1 MAVSVEELRATLR
14 MEMKPFMR
22 DLQQMNGVSAKAAK
36 QLENSWRDTNR
47 RLDGIGKN
55 MARSLMSSVAGVTAA
70 LGVREVA
77 QLADT
82 WSDLSARVEL
92 AAGSQEKGVEV
103 MSRLGE
109 MARMTYSGLEQTT
122 ESYLANSAAVED
134 LGYST
139 EKSLDYTEALNN
151 ALVVSGAKGDRAKSV
166 IDALSKAMA
175 LGKLSGDN
183 LNTVISTGGRA
194 AQALADGL
202 GTTVTGLRKL
212 GSQGKITGRD
222 IVTALTSQMVVL
234 RNEANG
240 MKATISDGVQLLNNA
255 LLQYVGN
262 ADTATGIS
270 AKIAEALVI
279 MADNFDTTADAA
291 LQLAAVMAGALLGR
305 SVISMISSLGLGVKA
320 LNDFRKA
327 IAAAQTMAGL
337 ATAFSGVGA
346 AAGPVGMIIGGAV
359 VGSLLLYS
367 QTVGASSEGAKLF
380 AARLKQVEEAAK
392 SSGDAV
398 DEAGKKNGSY
408 NLNSIK
414 AEVKA
419 GSKEFD
425 AAKQSVREYFDEI
438 LAGGIPLQKVEDA
451 YGNLS
456 RQPMATHE
464 QFQQL
469 QTLRDE
475 LVKNSDKAAYVKQSL
490 QDLANS
496 NPNFQSLADQ
506 LNPLLDKLI
515 NVATAARQVNAALAD
530 KNAARGRSA
539 KDDALPIDRNAIA
552 AEAYEKEALRK
563 ATLNKKEHAL
573 ELERVKVLNDAMKD
587 GTKLTEESIDRIA
600 RANLSAQERWN
611 ADGKKPKGEKPP
623 KKTEDDYFFQITK
636 SVQDRTA
643 ALAEEAKITGLTFLE
658 QEKRRTALELEQDVL
673 SRLREEARKKGDKDW
688 ESIKLSSD
696 QTTKI
701 NEVSDA
707 YARQADELRKV
718 QEAQS
723 KAEQAAGEFYDTF
736 KSGMVGALT
745 GANSLQDA
753 LSGILK
759 KLAEMILNSAFDS
772 LFGGASASRSGGWL
786 TGLISKIPG
795 FATGTNFAPGGLAM
809 VGERGPELVNLPRG
823 AQVIPNHKLSSMT
836 VPRAPNMPNIQGM
849 NGNGSSVTAPVYISI
864 DAKGADAAGLAKVQQ
879 QLTDLKQ
886 SIPDRVIETVRK
898 ANKSYVKM
906 R

>member
-14 MEMKPFMR
+14 MEMKPFIR

-36 QLENSWRDTNR
+36 QLEGTWRDTNR
-47 RLDGIGKN
+47 KLDGMGKN
-55 MARSLMSSVAGVTAA
+55 MAKSLIAPMTGLVAA
-70 LGVREVA
+70 LGVRELG

-92 AAGSQEKGVEV
+92 AAGSQEKGIEV
-103 MSRLGE
+103 MGRLGE
-109 MARMTYSGLEQTT
+109 MARMTYSSLEQTT
-122 ESYLANSAAVED
+122 ESYLSNSDAVSD

-139 EKSLDYTEALNN
+139 EKALDYTEALNN

-194 AQALADGL
+194 AKALADGL

-222 IVTALTSQMVVL
+222 IVTALTSQMVTL

-240 MKATISDGVQLLNNA
+240 MRATISDGVQLLNNA

-337 ATAFSGVGA
+337 ATAFSGVSA

-380 AARLKQVEEAAK
+380 AARLKQVEDAAK
-392 SSGDAV
+392 SSGNAV

-414 AEVKA
+414 AEVKE

-425 AAKQSVREYFDEI
+425 AAKQSVRAYFDEI
-438 LAGGIPLQKVEDA
+438 LAGGIPMKIVRDEAGKMSQQPLATPEQFGQLQK
-451 YGNLS
+451 
-456 RQPMATHE
+456 
-464 QFQQL
+464 
-469 QTLRDE
+469 LRDE
-475 LVKNSDKAAYVKQSL
+475 LDKNSSKAGDVKDAL
-490 QDLANS
+490 QALANS
-496 NPNFQSLADQ
+496 NPNFQGLVDQ
-506 LNPLLDKLI
+506 LRPLLDMLI
-515 NVATAARQVNAALAD
+515 NVSKAARLSNADLAD
-530 KNAARGRSA
+530 AKTANGRSA
-539 KDDALPIDRNAIA
+539 KDDAQPFDRNAVA
-552 AEAYEKEALRK
+552 SEAYEKEALRK
-563 ATLNKKEHAL
+563 AALNKKEHAL
-573 ELERVKVLNDAMKD
+573 ELERVKVINDAMKD
-587 GTKLTEESIDRIA
+587 GTKLTEESSERIA
-600 RANLSAQERWN
+600 KANLAAQERWS
-611 ADGKKPKGEKPP
+611 DEGKKPKTDKAP
-623 KKTEDDYFFQITK
+623 KKTEDDYIFQITQ
-636 SVQDRTA
+636 SVKDRTA
-643 ALAEEAKITGLTFLE
+643 ALAEEAKISGLTFLE
-658 QEKRRTALELEQDVL
+658 QEKRRTAMELEQDVL
-673 SRLREEARKKGDKDW
+673 LRLREEARKNNDANW
-688 ESIKLSSD
+688 ESITLSETQKD
-696 QTTKI
+696 KI
-701 NEVSDA
+701 NAVSDA

-718 QEAQS
+718 QEAQN
-723 KAEQAAGEFYDTF
+723 KAEQAASEFYDTA
-736 KSGMVGALT
+736 KSGFIGAIT

-759 KLAEMILNSAFDS
+759 KLAEMILNSAFDK
-772 LFGGASASRSGGWL
+772 LFSGATGSGGWL
-786 TGLISKIPG
+786 TNMFKIPG

-823 AQVIPNHKLSSMT
+823 SQVIPNNQLSSLA
-836 VPRAPNMPNIQGM
+836 VPKAPSMPNIQGM
-849 NGNGSSVTAPVYISI
+849 NGGGGSVTAPVYISI

-879 QLTDLKQ
+879 QLTDLENT
-886 SIPDRVIETVRK
+886 IPERVIQTVRK
-898 ANKSYVKM
+898 ANSSFVKL